1 MANRNRLLDKLQTD
15 AGVVC
20 SSVDDTMQLGT
31 EIAAELG
38 DGSVVSLEGP
48 LGAGKTQLTKGIVRA
63 LGFSGEVSSPSFAL
77 LHEYEGGRMAVH
89 HFDFYRMEV
98 AGELTTVGYDDC
110 LAEGITIV
118 EWGDKFPEVLPAG
131 TLRIRLEVLP
141 DGGRR
146 IRGERTL

>member
-1 MANRNRLLDKLQTD
+1 MANRNRLFDELHTD

-20 SSVDDTMQLGT
+20 TSVDETLQLGA
-31 EIAAELG
+31 EIAAELV

-63 LGFSGEVSSPSFAL
+63 LGCAGEVSSPSFAL
-77 LHEYEGGRMAVH
+77 LHEYGCGRMAVH

-118 EWGDKFPEVLPAG
+118 EWGDKFPEFLPAG
-131 TLRIRLEVLP
+131 TWRIRLDVLP
-141 DGGRR
+141 DGGRW
-146 IRGERTL
+146 IRGERTR